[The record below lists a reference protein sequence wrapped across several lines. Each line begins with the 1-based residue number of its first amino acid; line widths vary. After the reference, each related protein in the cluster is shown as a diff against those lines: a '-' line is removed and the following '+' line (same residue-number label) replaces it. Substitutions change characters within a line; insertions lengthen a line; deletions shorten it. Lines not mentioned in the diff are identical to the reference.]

1 MLIFAAIG
9 LRRLLSFEKNPPI
22 QSFIDANLIPKFIQ
36 YLSRHDLPKLQFEA
50 AWCLTNVASGS
61 YQHVQV
67 LLGKGTID
75 AFVQLL
81 ASPHVEV
88 IEQSIWGLGNL
99 AGDGPKIRDLV
110 IGAGAVEP
118 ISVLLDQSVPG
129 STFTRNASWTLS
141 NLCRGRP
148 APQYNKV

>member
-1 MLIFAAIG
+1 
-9 LRRLLSFEKNPPI
+9 
-22 QSFIDANLIPKFIQ
+22 
-36 YLSRHDLPKLQFEA
+36 
-50 AWCLTNVASGS
+50 
-61 YQHVQV
+61 

-118 ISVLLDQSVPG
+118 IAALLD
-129 STFTRNASWTLS
+129 
-141 NLCRGRP
+141 
-148 APQYNKV
+148 